1 MHLIIGLGNPGRE
14 YELTR
19 HNLGF
24 LVADELAGSARSAFQ
39 PGKGEYW
46 LAKCSL
52 NESTFIV
59 LKPVTYMNSSG
70 IAVEDFLQREKI
82 SLGDTLVVC
91 DDFQLPLGTV
101 RLRPSGSDGGH
112 NGLASIIYHLQTDQF
127 PRLRCGIASTT
138 MPADKSMMADFVLE
152 RFAKPELPAVKRMV
166 DRAKEASIAFVE
178 DGIDGA
184 MNRFNSPPS
193 EEKTT

>member
-24 LVADELAGSARSAFQ
+24 LVADELAVSTRSEFR

-46 LAKCSL
+46 VAKCSL
-52 NESTFIV
+52 NESTFVV
-59 LKPVTYMNSSG
+59 LKPVTYMNNSG
-70 IAVEDFLQREKI
+70 IAVEDFLKRENI
-82 SLGDTLVVC
+82 SLEHMLVVC
-91 DDFQLPLGTV
+91 DDFQLPLGSI

-127 PRLRCGIASTT
+127 PRLRCGIASDV
-138 MPADKSMMADFVLE
+138 MPAEKSTMIHYVVD
-152 RFAKPELPAVKRMV
+152 RFTKTELPFVKRMV
-166 DRAKEASIAFVE
+166 NRAKEASIAFME
-178 DGIDGA
+178 DGIGEA
-184 MNRFNSPPS
+184 MNRFNGPPI
-193 EEKTT
+193 ENITT

>member
-193 EEKTT
+193 EETTT